1 MGRRRGNKRSYLA
14 VTFFSFQDIITA
26 LAGSMLIVVLLTALI
41 HTRETEKNTPQPAAG
56 NRSYYEELQTRIN
69 LSRTELEKRRRDLAA
84 LKDNLQEKRMSEQ
97 LQKENLHLRQELAKL
112 EKIEHDYRR
121 MEAQLTAELARYKSQ
136 TAARDARQS
145 ELAQLLKQRNELE
158 KVLADRL
165 SRLKLQEIDG
175 KKNVLLDC
183 SRTQWFWSEDPGR
196 KELLNGNDVTPAT
209 ALKNLRNKLKQRS
222 LAKTRLV
229 IAVRPSAGGFFQALK
244 GRLHQE
250 FPALEIATEPMASET
265 VGELVL

>member
-1 MGRRRGNKRSYLA
+1 MGRRGNKRSYLA

-136 TAARDARQS
+136 TAARDPDRHS
-145 ELAQLLKQRNELE
+145 EFLPAHSRTRPCNVRK
-158 KVLADRL
+158 APHFRL
-165 SRLKLQEIDG
+165 S
-175 KKNVLLDC
+175 V
-183 SRTQWFWSEDPGR
+183 
-196 KELLNGNDVTPAT
+196 
-209 ALKNLRNKLKQRS
+209 
-222 LAKTRLV
+222 
-229 IAVRPSAGGFFQALK
+229 PSGILC
-244 GRLHQE
+244 
-250 FPALEIATEPMASET
+250 
-265 VGELVL
+265 